1 MFDDFKLDN
10 EYTPEEKP
18 KFFGLSK
25 LQIIMIAIILFFIII
40 LIINS
45 ISNNSKDIRLDRSKD
60 IVYTSYKSDKYAQEI
75 PYINIKGDS
84 ILKVNED
91 LQEYTKEFKN
101 NKYSKIS
108 YEYQYGN
115 GFQNLLSLIITMKY
129 DRNDIHKVY
138 YASYNI
144 DTNQKRQISN
154 NDLLKAYGLTR
165 KDVDKIV
172 EEEFKN
178 FYEDEIDN
186 EYFERGECDFSCYM
200 KLRKY
205 SSIDDIDFSYYVDED
220 SILKLYLPFEEDS
233 IFEEHN
239 YFSDE
244 DHIFEI
250 KDKPE

>member
-1 MFDDFKLDN
+1 
-10 EYTPEEKP
+10 
-18 KFFGLSK
+18 
-25 LQIIMIAIILFFIII
+25 
-40 LIINS
+40 
-45 ISNNSKDIRLDRSKD
+45 
-60 IVYTSYKSDKYAQEI
+60 
-75 PYINIKGDS
+75 
-84 ILKVNED
+84 
-91 LQEYTKEFKN
+91 
-101 NKYSKIS
+101 
-108 YEYQYGN
+108 
-115 GFQNLLSLIITMKY
+115 MKY

-220 SILKLYLPFEEDS
+220 SKLKLYLPFEEDS